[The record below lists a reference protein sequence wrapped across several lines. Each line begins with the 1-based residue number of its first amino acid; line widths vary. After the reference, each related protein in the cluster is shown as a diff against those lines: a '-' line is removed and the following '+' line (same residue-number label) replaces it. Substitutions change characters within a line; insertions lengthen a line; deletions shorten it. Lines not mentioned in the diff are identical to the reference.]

1 MINYIYKIKF
11 DKSSIELNDDYERLS
26 DYEKDII
33 SELNTESFFDYED
46 ESGNYICYLIT
57 TKTELDRYLKI
68 LESNLIK
75 YEDFDLSRSVLNNEI
90 NLEILEDKLDS
101 NNYFKYD
108 FFMDD
113 LESWIYN
120 NLEIDIVL
128 DRITDVGM
136 ESLREVEKNFLKNY
150 NNEQD

>member
-1 MINYIYKIKF
+1 MINYIYKVKF
-11 DKSSIELNDDYERLS
+11 EKSSIELNDDYERLS

-46 ESGNYICYLIT
+46 EFGNYICYLIT
-57 TKTELDRYLKI
+57 TKIELNRYLKI

-75 YEDFDLSRSVLNNEI
+75 HEYFDLSRSVLHNEI
-90 NLEILEDKLDS
+90 NLSILEEKLDN

-113 LESWIYN
+113 LESWIYD

-128 DRITDVGM
+128 DRISEVGID
-136 ESLREVEKNFLKNY
+136 SLKEVEKNFLKNY
-150 NNEQD
+150 NNEQN

>member
-1 MINYIYKIKF
+1 MTKVYKIKF
-11 DKSSIELNDDYERLS
+11 DKSSFELNDDYERLS

-46 ESGNYICYLIT
+46 ELDNYVCFVI
-57 TKTELDRYLKI
+57 TKTNELYKYLKI
-68 LESNLIK
+68 LKHNLIEHE
-75 YEDFDLSRSVLNNEI
+75 YSDLSKPVLKNEI
-90 NLEILEDKLDS
+90 NLEMLEDKLDS

-108 FFMDD
+108 LFMDD
-113 LESWIYN
+113 LESWIYG

-128 DRITDVGM
+128 DRITEVGM
-136 ESLREVEKNFLKNY
+136 DSLKDVEKNFLKNY

>member
-1 MINYIYKIKF
+1 MTKVYKIKF
-11 DKSSIELNDDYERLS
+11 NKSSFELNDDYERLS

-46 ESGNYICYLIT
+46 ELNNYVCFVIT
-57 TKTELDRYLKI
+57 TPTELDRYLKI
-68 LESNLIK
+68 LRNNLI
-75 YEDFDLSRSVLNNEI
+75 EHESTDLSKPVLKNEI
-90 NLEILEDKLDS
+90 NLELLEDKLDS

-113 LESWIYN
+113 LEIWIYD

-128 DRITDVGM
+128 DRITEVGM
-136 ESLREVEKNFLKNY
+136 NSLKDVEKNFLKNY

>member
-1 MINYIYKIKF
+1 MINRVYKVKYL
-11 DKSSIELNDDYERLS
+11 KSSLELNEDYDRLS

-46 ESGNYICYLIT
+46 ELDNYVCYVIT
-57 TKTELDRYLKI
+57 TPTELDRYLKI
-68 LESNLIK
+68 LRNNLI
-75 YEDFDLSRSVLNNEI
+75 EHESSDLSKPVLKNEI
-90 NLEILEDKLDS
+90 NLELLEGKLDS

-113 LESWIYN
+113 LESWIYD

-128 DRITDVGM
+128 DRITEVGM
-136 ESLREVEKNFLKNY
+136 DSLKDVEKNFLKNY

>member
-1 MINYIYKIKF
+1 MTKVYKIKF
-11 DKSSIELNDDYERLS
+11 SKSTFELNDDYERLS

-46 ESGNYICYLIT
+46 ELDNYTCYVIT
-57 TKTELDRYLKI
+57 TPTELDRYLKI
-68 LESNLIK
+68 LKNNLI
-75 YEDFDLSRSVLNNEI
+75 EHEFLDLSKKVLNNQI
-90 NLEILEDKLDS
+90 NLELLEDKLDS

-113 LESWIYN
+113 LESWIYD

-128 DRITDVGM
+128 DRITEVGM
-136 ESLREVEKNFLKNY
+136 DSLKDVEKNFLKNY
-150 NNEQD
+150 NNEQN

>member
-1 MINYIYKIKF
+1 MTKVYKIKF
-11 DKSSIELNDDYERLS
+11 NKSSFELNDDYERLS

-46 ESGNYICYLIT
+46 ELDNYICFVIT
-57 TKTELDRYLKI
+57 TPTELDRYLKI
-68 LESNLIK
+68 LRNNLI
-75 YEDFDLSRSVLNNEI
+75 ENECSDLSKPVLKNEI
-90 NLEILEDKLDS
+90 NLELLEGKLDS

-113 LESWIYN
+113 LESWIYD

-128 DRITDVGM
+128 DRITEVGM
-136 ESLREVEKNFLKNY
+136 NSLKDVEKNFLKNY

>member
-1 MINYIYKIKF
+1 MTKVYKIKF
-11 DKSSIELNDDYERLS
+11 NKSSFELNDDYERLS

-46 ESGNYICYLIT
+46 ELDNYVCFVIT
-57 TKTELDRYLKI
+57 TPTELDRYLKI
-68 LESNLIK
+68 LRNNLI
-75 YEDFDLSRSVLNNEI
+75 EHESSDLSNPVLKNEI
-90 NLEILEDKLDS
+90 NLEMLEDKLDS
-101 NNYFKYD
+101 TNYFKYD

-113 LESWIYN
+113 LESWIYD

-128 DRITDVGM
+128 DRITEVGM
-136 ESLREVEKNFLKNY
+136 NSLKDVEKNFLKNY

>member
-1 MINYIYKIKF
+1 MTKVYKIKF
-11 DKSSIELNDDYERLS
+11 NKSSFELSDDYERLS

-46 ESGNYICYLIT
+46 ELDNYVCFVIT
-57 TKTELDRYLKI
+57 TPTELDRYLKI
-68 LESNLIK
+68 LRNNLI
-75 YEDFDLSRSVLNNEI
+75 EHESSDLSKPVLKSEI
-90 NLEILEDKLDS
+90 NLELLEDKLDS

-108 FFMDD
+108 FFIND
-113 LESWIYN
+113 LETWIYD

-128 DRITDVGM
+128 DRITEVGIN
-136 ESLREVEKNFLKNY
+136 SLKDVEKNFLKNY

>member
-1 MINYIYKIKF
+1 MTKVYKIKF
-11 DKSSIELNDDYERLS
+11 DKSSFELNDDYERLS

-46 ESGNYICYLIT
+46 ELDNYVCFVIT
-57 TKTELDRYLKI
+57 KPTELYKYLKI
-68 LESNLIK
+68 LKNNLIEHE
-75 YEDFDLSRSVLNNEI
+75 YSDLSKPVLKNEI
-90 NLEILEDKLDS
+90 NLEMLEDKLDS

-108 FFMDD
+108 LFMDD
-113 LESWIYN
+113 LESWIYG

-128 DRITDVGM
+128 DRITEVGM
-136 ESLREVEKNFLKNY
+136 DSLKDVEKNFLKNY